1 VQQAH
6 AWRGVGKGRR
16 RLTVSRI
23 GVLAT
28 DALRADS
35 NSLLQRLAN
44 TAAAPSQAQTA
55 AQESMTSEGR

>member
-1 VQQAH
+1 M
-6 AWRGVGKGRR
+6 GVPADN
-16 RLTVSRI
+16 RI

-44 TAAAPSQAQTA
+44 TTAAPSQAQTA